1 MAQEVLMAV
10 EMQRRKLLILEN
22 DRSLRR
28 ELEQIFSDLDVT
40 STETSDQA
48 LALVRR
54 LEPDVVLFDLG
65 AAREPAVAA
74 QSLELLRQILNLAPD
89 TKIIAMTE
97 HDARELAVQAVGL
110 GAADFYHKPLD
121 AGVLSI
127 VVRRAFRIRELEE
140 ENWRLREQ
148 TGSMALDG
156 IIGVSDAMRSLC
168 RSIEKVAP
176 TNATVLLLGDSGTGK
191 ELLARAV
198 HRLSG
203 RSHKPFVAINCAAIP
218 DTLLESELFGYEKG
232 AFTGAAKRT
241 PGKLESADTGT
252 IFLDEIG
259 EMPASLQ
266 AKMLRVLQER
276 TVERIGGRTPIP
288 LDLRI
293 VCATNRNLDALIGAG
308 TFRDDLYYRISEV
321 TVRVPPLRERQ
332 GDGLLLAQFLL
343 QQMAERFGRPT
354 RGLAPDAIRAIQA
367 HRWPGNVR
375 ELENRIKGAVIM
387 AEGAVV
393 TANDLGL
400 QDPGDDPEYLN
411 LRVARQRAEAQ
422 AARQALAVAKGN
434 LSRAAE
440 LLGVTRPTLY
450 DLLEKHRIDA
460 AQFGRNAPPSEPAP
474 DQTATR
480 GPCRRPASGLARLP
494 QLTVSSDCRS
504 PRRTTSSR
512 VPPSCRRLPQSSMCL
527 RAGWRRR
534 TSRGRRCRRESR
546 PCNSATRFRS
556 GSCSP

>member
-1 MAQEVLMAV
+1 MAAEPH
-10 EMQRRKLLILEN
+10 RRKLLILED
-22 DRSLRR
+22 DRALRR
-28 ELEQIFSDLDVT
+28 ELEAIFSDLDVT
-40 STETSDQA
+40 VSETSEQV
-48 LALVRR
+48 LVLVRR
-54 LEPDVVLFDLG
+54 IEPDVVLFDLG

-74 QSLELLRQILNLAPD
+74 QSLELLRQVLNLAPD

-97 HDARELAVQAVGL
+97 RDARELAVAAVGL

-121 AGVLSI
+121 ASVLSI

-148 TGSMALDG
+148 TGAMALEG
-156 IIGVSDAMRSLC
+156 IIGVSDSMRSLC
-168 RSIEKVAP
+168 RVIEKVAP

-191 ELLARAV
+191 ELFARSL
-198 HRLSG
+198 HRLSD

-241 PGKLESADTGT
+241 PGKLESANSGT
-252 IFLDEIG
+252 VFLDEIA

-266 AKMLRVLQER
+266 AKLLRVLQER
-276 TVERIGGRTPIP
+276 TVERIGGRSPIP

-293 VCATNRNLDALIGAG
+293 VCATNRNLDALIGSGA
-308 TFRDDLYYRISEV
+308 FRDDLYYRISEV
-321 TVRVPPLRERQ
+321 TIRVPPLRERQ
-332 GDGLLLAQFLL
+332 GDSLLLAQFLL
-343 QQMAERFGRPT
+343 QQMGERFGRPT

-422 AARQALAVAKGN
+422 AVRQALAVAKGN
-434 LSRAAE
+434 LSRASE

-450 DLLEKHRIDA
+450 DLLERHHLDA
-460 AQFGRNAPPSEPAP
+460 AQFGRH
-474 DQTATR
+474 
-480 GPCRRPASGLARLP
+480 
-494 QLTVSSDCRS
+494 
-504 PRRTTSSR
+504 
-512 VPPSCRRLPQSSMCL
+512 
-527 RAGWRRR
+527 
-534 TSRGRRCRRESR
+534 
-546 PCNSATRFRS
+546 SATPAEPIAPAEPIVPKPIP
-556 GSCSP
+556 GEAGEK

>member
-1 MAQEVLMAV
+1 MPE

-22 DRSLRR
+22 DRGLRR
-28 ELEQIFSDLDVT
+28 ELGEIFSDLDVT
-40 STETSDQA
+40 STETSEQA

-54 LEPDVVLFDLG
+54 LEPDVVLLDLG
-65 AAREPAVAA
+65 AAREPSVAT
-74 QSLELLRQILNLAPD
+74 QSLELLRKILNLAPD

-97 HDARELAVQAVGL
+97 HDARELAVAAVGL

-148 TGSMALDG
+148 TGAMALEG
-156 IIGVSDAMRSLC
+156 IVGVSDAMRTLG

-191 ELLARAV
+191 ELLARAL

-203 RSHKPFVAINCAAIP
+203 RSREQFVAINCAAIP

-241 PGKLESADTGT
+241 PGKLESADGGT
-252 IFLDEIG
+252 VFLDEIG

-293 VCATNRNLDALIGAG
+293 VCATNRNLDALIGSG
-308 TFRDDLYYRISEV
+308 VFRDDLFYRISEV
-321 TVRVPPLRERQ
+321 TIRIPPLRERQ
-332 GDGLLLAQFLL
+332 GDSLLLAQFIL
-343 QQMAERFGRPT
+343 QQMSERFGKPT

-393 TANDLGL
+393 TAGDLGL
-400 QDPGDDPEYLN
+400 QDPGENPDHLN

-440 LLGVTRPTLY
+440 FLGVTRPTLY

-460 AQFGRNAPPSEPAP
+460 AQFGRNAPASTEVAAEPPAP
-474 DQTATR
+474 
-480 GPCRRPASGLARLP
+480 
-494 QLTVSSDCRS
+494 
-504 PRRTTSSR
+504 
-512 VPPSCRRLPQSSMCL
+512 PPPEADDS
-527 RAGWRRR
+527 
-534 TSRGRRCRRESR
+534 
-546 PCNSATRFRS
+546 
-556 GSCSP
+556 